1 VATPHLRNMGTLGG
15 NLCLDTRCNY
25 YDQNYEWRKAI
36 DFCMKKDGRICWVA
50 TGSRRCLAVSST
62 DTAPALLA
70 LGARVTLVSAD
81 STRQVAASD
90 LYQDDGIHYLT
101 RRPTEIL
108 TAVHI
113 PRMDGWR
120 SVYWK
125 LRRRGSFDFPVLSVA
140 AAAKIAAD
148 GTVEAARI
156 ILGAV
161 ASRPIDAAAAA
172 TAIVGQRLTDDVI
185 AHAAE
190 RAAQPAK
197 PMDNTDFDLTWRK
210 RVMNDVVTYALRE
223 LRGDDV
229 RAWRRK
235 ISKQIL

>member
-1 VATPHLRNMGTLGG
+1 
-15 NLCLDTRCNY
+15 
-25 YDQNYEWRKAI
+25 
-36 DFCMKKDGRICWVA
+36 
-50 TGSRRCLAVSST
+50 
-62 DTAPALLA
+62 
-70 LGARVTLVSAD
+70 
-81 STRQVAASD
+81 
-90 LYQDDGIHYLT
+90 
-101 RRPTEIL
+101 
-108 TAVHI
+108 
-113 PRMDGWR
+113 MDRWR

-140 AAAKIAAD
+140 GAAKIAED

-172 TAIVGQRLTDDVI
+172 TAIVGQRLTNDVI
-185 AHAAE
+185 AYAAE

-210 RVMNDVVTYALRE
+210 RVMKDVVTYALRE

-229 RAWRRK
+229 REWRRK